1 MTVPPSALGFSTM
14 LPRLLLA
21 ATLLAGGAAQAASD
35 LVTTRVEG
43 SARVSRGGGNQPL
56 TTRMPVLGGDVL
68 SLSGGS
74 KVSLQLGGQGLI
86 TLARGAELQVFDA
99 RGGPPSVG
107 RFKLLSGTVRID
119 SRGSKPAQDLR
130 LNVGTLKARIL
141 GAEAVGA
148 NDAAGDTLCVL
159 AGAIEIQ
166 TAGSDDARLDIP
178 GSCLRRTPDGLLR
191 NLRLDSDPPIAS
203 SLAATEG
210 DPGTD
215 IITLQPPPLRA
226 GRPAPAPIIA
236 AAAPAATPAR
246 PAAGGWT
253 VVVLSLAQREPVEK
267 RSQSLQDQGLP
278 ASVRAA
284 EVKGRT
290 VHRVTVG
297 EFATQAQ
304 ARDFA
309 RNTLGK
315 AGIEG
320 WISPL

>member
-1 MTVPPSALGFSTM
+1 M

-21 ATLLAGGAAQAASD
+21 ATLFAGGAAQAASD
-35 LVTTRVEG
+35 LITTRVDG
-43 SARVSRGGGNQPL
+43 NARVSRGGGNQPL
-56 TTRMPVLGGDVL
+56 TVRMPVLGGDVL
-68 SLSGGS
+68 SLSGSS
-74 KVSLQLGGQGLI
+74 KVSLQLDGRGLI

-99 RGGPPSVG
+99 ERGGAGSLG

-119 SRGSKPAQDLR
+119 SRGSKPAQDVR

-166 TAGSDDARLDIP
+166 TPGGADARLDIP

-210 DPGTD
+210 SVDSDTD
-215 IITLQPPPLRA
+215 TITLDAP
-226 GRPAPAPIIA
+226 RPSRPTPAPIIA
-236 AAAPAATPAR
+236 AAGTAAPVSKTAVG
-246 PAAGGWT
+246 GGWT
-253 VVVLSLAQREPVEK
+253 VVVLSLPQRETVDK
-267 RSQSLQDQGLP
+267 RSQALQDQGLP
-278 ASVRAA
+278 ATVRAA

-297 EFATQAQ
+297 EFGTQAE
-304 ARDFA
+304 ARDYA
-309 RNTLGK
+309 RNVLGK

-320 WISPL
+320 WLLPL

>member
-1 MTVPPSALGFSTM
+1 M
-14 LPRLLLA
+14 LPRLLLIA
-21 ATLLAGGAAQAASD
+21 ALFAGGAAHAASD

-43 SARVSRGGGNQPL
+43 NARISRGGGNQPL
-56 TTRMPVLGGDVL
+56 TARMPLLGGDVL

-99 RGGPPSVG
+99 ERGGNGSLG

-119 SRGSKPAQDLR
+119 SRGSKPAQDVR

-166 TAGSDDARLDIP
+166 TAGGADSRLDIP

-191 NLRLDSDPPIAS
+191 NLRLDSDPAIAT

-210 DPGTD
+210 GGDTD
-215 IITLQPPPLRA
+215 VITLQPPPRP
-226 GRPAPAPIIA
+226 GRTAPAPIIA
-236 AAAPAATPAR
+236 PAAAPVASATAPTS
-246 PAAGGWT
+246 AGGRSWT

-297 EFATQAQ
+297 EFATQAE
-304 ARDFA
+304 ARDYA

>member
-1 MTVPPSALGFSTM
+1 M
-14 LPRLLLA
+14 LPRFLLA
-21 ATLLAGGAAQAASD
+21 ATLLAGGVAQAASD

-43 SARVSRGGGNQPL
+43 NARVSRGGGNQPL
-56 TTRMPVLGGDVL
+56 TARMPLLGGDVL

-74 KVSLQLGGQGLI
+74 KVSLQLGGNGLI

-99 RGGPPSVG
+99 ERGGNGSLG
-107 RFKLLSGTVRID
+107 RFKLLSGTARID
-119 SRGSKPAQDLR
+119 SRGSRPAQDVR

-166 TAGSDDARLDIP
+166 TAGGADTRLDIP

-210 DPGTD
+210 DSGED
-215 IITLQPPPLRA
+215 VITLQPPPRT

-236 AAAPAATPAR
+236 AAATPPAAAATA
-246 PAAGGWT
+246 PAAAARGSWT

-278 ASVRAA
+278 ASVRTA

-297 EFATQAQ
+297 EFATQAE
-304 ARDFA
+304 ARDYA
-309 RNTLGK
+309 RDTLGK

-320 WISPL
+320 WLSPL

>member
-1 MTVPPSALGFSTM
+1 M

-21 ATLLAGGAAQAASD
+21 ATLFAGGAAQAASD
-35 LVTTRVEG
+35 LITTRVEG
-43 SARVSRGGGNQPL
+43 NARISRGGGNQPL
-56 TTRMPVLGGDVL
+56 TPRMPLLGGDVL

-74 KVSLQLGGQGLI
+74 KVALQLGGQGLI

-99 RGGPPSVG
+99 ERGGNGSLG
-107 RFKLLSGTVRID
+107 RFKLLSGTARID
-119 SRGSKPAQDLR
+119 SRGSRPAQDVR

-166 TAGSDDARLDIP
+166 TSGGADTRLDIP

-191 NLRLDSDPPIAS
+191 NLRLDSDPSIAS
-203 SLAATEG
+203 SLAATERG
-210 DPGTD
+210 LDSDTD
-215 IITLQPPPLRA
+215 TITLEPARP
-226 GRPAPAPIIA
+226 GRPATAPIIA
-236 AAAPAATPAR
+236 AAVNAGPAKPVAKAD
-246 PAAGGWT
+246 ADGKWT

-267 RSQSLQDQGLP
+267 RSQSLQAQGLP
-278 ASVRAA
+278 ASVRVA

-297 EFATQAQ
+297 EFATQAEARAY
-304 ARDFA
+304 ARD
-309 RNTLGK
+309 TLGK

-320 WISPL
+320 WLSPL